1 MRRHRQIGLLIS
13 AIVAAG
19 MLSTATEA
27 RHRSHHKWSD
37 YNQQEGSKPADEKA
51 EPEET
56 KRAPAPQ
63 TRDEAPRERNA
74 AGQFDYY
81 ALVLSWSPA
90 FCASGGHDDSPQ
102 CSQSNPRPY
111 SFVLHGLWP
120 QYDKGW
126 PQDCPTRAPAY
137 VPRPLINEM
146 LDIMPASQLVIHEYK
161 KHGTCSGL
169 DPAAYYALARKLYT
183 GVKIPERFNQP
194 TGTQL
199 VSPDDV
205 IADFRKSNPEIK
217 DDMIAVSC
225 SGSGD
230 RLREV
235 HICVSKDGKPASC
248 GKNEVQRKMC
258 SADKMTVLPVRG
270 AKAAAAAPSAPA
282 ASAGPKKTMSGAI
295 LEYFGRRK

>member
-1 MRRHRQIGLLIS
+1 MRRHRQTGLIIS
-13 AIVAAG
+13 AIVAAAV
-19 MLSTATEA
+19 LSSAAEA
-27 RHRSHHKWSD
+27 RHHARHKWSD
-37 YNQQEGSKPADEKA
+37 YNQQEGAKPNDADQ
-51 EPEET
+51 
-56 KRAPAPQ
+56 APAQ
-63 TRDEAPRERNA
+63 TTREPAPKDRNEAPRERNA

-102 CSQSNPRPY
+102 CSQSNARPY

-120 QYDKGW
+120 QYQKGW
-126 PQDCPTRAPAY
+126 PQDCPTSAPAY

-169 DPAAYYALARKLYT
+169 KPADYFALARKLYT
-183 GVKIPERFNQP
+183 SVKIPERFSQP
-194 TGTQL
+194 AETQF

-205 IADFRKSNPEIK
+205 IAEFRKVNPDIGQ
-217 DDMIAVSC
+217 DMIAVSC

-235 HICVSKDGKPASC
+235 HICVSQDGKPAAC

-270 AKAAAAAPSAPA
+270 GKATA
-282 ASAGPKKTMSGAI
+282 ASPFTPATSTGPKKTMSGAI
-295 LEYFGRRK
+295 LEYFGVRK